1 MSIDIHTRIFSVM
14 KLGSKLDFLTSSLFY
29 FTTPNSLFL
38 YRSSLT
44 VYTYPRNRKGK
55 QKCTHMFY
63 HTILVKSSLSCCLSF
78 FFFSLSLYRYLFTSI
93 QEAHTKYTYGPSTIF
108 LNVFIDYYLV
118 RSSSSFF
125 FSSFYTC

>member
-44 VYTYPRNRKGK
+44 VYTYPRNRKGN

-63 HTILVKSSLSCCLSF
+63 HTILVKSSLSCYLSF
-78 FFFSLSLYRYLFTSI
+78 FFSLYCYLFTSI
-93 QEAHTKYTYGPSTIF
+93 QEAHEVYVWSF
-108 LNVFIDYYLV
+108 HDLLDVFIDYYLV